1 MTPKKP
7 EWFEMTEGQDA
18 SSGIRKVNKK
28 LPFVALLAAGAIIAA
43 GSIFASTHNE
53 PSAVADTPTATQSA
67 AASQPNNSQSAPA
80 AVATSK
86 SSSGLKSLPA
96 PTVSTVPQRGEGE
109 GRDHREGGDGRE
121 GEHHDD

>member
-80 AVATSK
+80 TVATSK
-86 SSSGLKSLPA
+86 SSSGLNSLPA

>member
-80 AVATSK
+80 TVATSK